1 MKFLNIDSPLMRFLS
16 RMGDLMLLNIL
27 TAILCLPIITAG
39 AAITALHYV
48 SLKMVRG
55 EEGYIFKDYM
65 RSFKQNFKQATA
77 IWAIGLVIILI
88 FVGDYY
94 ILLNA
99 ENVPQGLGMI
109 ILAVSIIVFVVSR
122 YIFPVLS
129 HFENTTLKTI
139 KNGVFMSLMAVPKA
153 FCMAI
158 LEITPIVLLYFTVRV
173 MPLVLLFGISLPAY
187 LGAMLYNTTFK
198 KFEPEDENKPTS
210 DEEFHVV
217 MDEVIPE
224 EGTIEGSE
232 TDKEESRD

>member
-217 MDEVIPE
+217 MDEEIPE

>member
-109 ILAVSIIVFVVSR
+109 ILAVSIIVFVASR

-217 MDEVIPE
+217 MDEEIPE

-232 TDKEESRD
+232 TVKEESRD

>member
-129 HFENTTLKTI
+129 HFENTVLRTI

-187 LGAMLYNTTFK
+187 LFNCL
-198 KFEPEDENKPTS
+198 
-210 DEEFHVV
+210 
-217 MDEVIPE
+217 
-224 EGTIEGSE
+224 TI
-232 TDKEESRD
+232 